1 MADLARPQLTALRNG
16 LLRWHKSLLDS
27 ERAAYERDVARITS
41 TGQYLQLVLDDP
53 WFAWLREISQF
64 IVIVDET
71 LAQKE
76 EPATPA
82 DAARLIGKA
91 RDLLLPSGI
100 RLGIRAPLRPGDA
113 ARSGG
118 RPGHGE
124 MMQVFAE
131 LAKSN
136 YSILAYYMTI
146 PVGQTSVCAGLQP
159 RRAARR
165 TGPTGRTEVPRRLRL
180 PHLS

>member
-1 MADLARPQLTALRNG
+1 MPDLTRPHLTALRNG

-27 ERAAYERDVARITS
+27 ERAAYERDVARITT

-76 EPATPA
+76 PAAPA
-82 DAARLIGKA
+82 DAIRLIAKA
-91 RDLLLPSGI
+91 RELLLPSESGSDFA
-100 RLGIRAPLRPGDA
+100 RQYDRAMQRDPSAVLA
-113 ARSGG
+113 
-118 RPGHGE
+118 HGQ

-131 LAKSN
+131 LAKD
-136 YSILAYYMTI
+136 
-146 PVGQTSVCAGLQP
+146 
-159 RRAARR
+159 
-165 TGPTGRTEVPRRLRL
+165 
-180 PHLS
+180 

>member
-1 MADLARPQLTALRNG
+1 MSDHTRPHLTALRNG

-76 EPATPA
+76 PAAPA
-82 DAARLIGKA
+82 DATRLIAKA
-91 RDLLLPSGI
+91 REMLLPSESGSDF
-100 RLGIRAPLRPGDA
+100 GQHYDRAMQRDPA
-113 ARSGG
+113 AVLA
-118 RPGHGE
+118 HGQ

-131 LAKSN
+131 LAK
-136 YSILAYYMTI
+136 
-146 PVGQTSVCAGLQP
+146 
-159 RRAARR
+159 
-165 TGPTGRTEVPRRLRL
+165 E
-180 PHLS
+180 

>member
-1 MADLARPQLTALRNG
+1 MSDLTRPHLTALRNG

-76 EPATPA
+76 PATPE
-82 DAARLIGKA
+82 DATRLIAKA
-91 RDLLLPSGI
+91 RELLLPSESGSEFA
-100 RLGIRAPLRPGDA
+100 RHYDQAMQRDPA
-113 ARSGG
+113 AVLA
-118 RPGHGE
+118 HGQ

-131 LAKSN
+131 LK
-136 YSILAYYMTI
+136 
-146 PVGQTSVCAGLQP
+146 
-159 RRAARR
+159 
-165 TGPTGRTEVPRRLRL
+165 
-180 PHLS
+180 

>member
-1 MADLARPQLTALRNG
+1 MPDLTRTRLIALRNG

-27 ERAAYERDVARITS
+27 ERAAYERDVARINT

-76 EPATPA
+76 PATQA
-82 DAARLIGKA
+82 DAARLISAA
-91 RDLLLPSGI
+91 RELLLPAENGSEFA
-100 RLGIRAPLRPGDA
+100 RHYDRAMQRDPA
-113 ARSGG
+113 AVLA
-118 RPGHGE
+118 HGQ

-131 LAKSN
+131 LSK
-136 YSILAYYMTI
+136 
-146 PVGQTSVCAGLQP
+146 
-159 RRAARR
+159 
-165 TGPTGRTEVPRRLRL
+165 E
-180 PHLS
+180 

>member
-1 MADLARPQLTALRNG
+1 MSDLTRPHLTELRNG

-76 EPATPA
+76 PATPT
-82 DAARLIGKA
+82 DASRLIAKA
-91 RDLLLPSGI
+91 RELLLPSESGSEFA
-100 RLGIRAPLRPGDA
+100 RHYDMAMQRDPA
-113 ARSGG
+113 AVLA
-118 RPGHGE
+118 HGV
-124 MMQVFAE
+124 MMQVFADLE
-131 LAKSN
+131 K
-136 YSILAYYMTI
+136 
-146 PVGQTSVCAGLQP
+146 
-159 RRAARR
+159 
-165 TGPTGRTEVPRRLRL
+165 E
-180 PHLS
+180 

>member
-1 MADLARPQLTALRNG
+1 MPDLTRPHLTALRNG
-16 LLRWHKSLLDS
+16 LLRWHKSLLDA
-27 ERAAYERDVARITS
+27 ERAAYERDVARIAS

-91 RDLLLPSGI
+91 RELLVPSETGSEF
-100 RLGIRAPLRPGDA
+100 
-113 ARSGG
+113 ARSYGAAMQ
-118 RPGHGE
+118 RDPAAVLAHGE

-131 LAKSN
+131 LAKD
-136 YSILAYYMTI
+136 
-146 PVGQTSVCAGLQP
+146 
-159 RRAARR
+159 
-165 TGPTGRTEVPRRLRL
+165 
-180 PHLS
+180 